1 MYFVLPI
8 TAVFVFLCIYF
19 FFSTEKLQRKLIM
32 QRREGES
39 TRKENKILVDAMALT
54 SNRYEKLSKN
64 TLEKKIT
71 EAKLNN
77 NETLVQHL
85 ELISPLIN
93 NYSLILRECLKG
105 KGKLKTIVQKCFNNH
120 DEQSFKQFVALL
132 VTSDKSLK
140 RYWASNNLN
149 GFLFL
154 VEALLN
160 HDTNHE
166 EKEKKAKQQESDVT
180 IDFFNK

>member
-8 TAVFVFLCIYF
+8 TALFVFLCIYF
-19 FFSTEKLQRKLIM
+19 FFSTEKLQRKLIN

-39 TRKENKILVDAMALT
+39 TRKENKMLVDAMALL
-54 SNRYEKLSKN
+54 SNRHEKLSR
-64 TLEKKIT
+64 TRLQKKIA
-71 EAKLNN
+71 EAKLND
-77 NETLVQHL
+77 NEALIQHL
-85 ELISPLIN
+85 ELISPLVN

-120 DEQSFKQFVALL
+120 DEKLFKQFVALL

-140 RYWASNNLN
+140 RHWSSNNLN

-154 VEALLN
+154 VDALLN
-160 HDTNHE
+160 
-166 EKEKKAKQQESDVT
+166 A
-180 IDFFNK
+180 